1 MLVLYLQF
9 NKNQIKMS
17 KILVLWDVMLDKYTY
32 WDVVRLNPEWP
43 NPLLNVE
50 KEEYKLWWSANV
62 AANIASINSN
72 CDLIWVVWNDENNI
86 IFNEQCKN
94 NNINFFPI
102 LSKFPT
108 ITKVR
113 FIENTYHQ
121 QLLRVDYEN
130 KIKISEKDIEK
141 IIKIIKDNNYKIIV
155 ISDYD
160 KWIINKK
167 LINKIKEISE
177 KSNIKVLVDSKPYN
191 YELFKDFYLIKP
203 NFKEFSEMI
212 AKQIENTD
220 KDIEKYAIE
229 FVEKMNTN
237 LVITRWKKWASLVT
251 KKGKYYHIKTQTQK
265 VFDVTW
271 AGDTFIAMVSYA
283 IAEWLSLKEAV
294 DLWNKASW
302 IVIEKVWTAVITKK
316 ELF

>member
-1 MLVLYLQF
+1 
-9 NKNQIKMS
+9 
-17 KILVLWDVMLDKYTY
+17 MLDKYTY

-62 AANIASINSN
+62 AANIASINWS
-72 CDLIWVVWNDENNI
+72 CDLIWVVWNDDNKQVFTDECNN
-86 IFNEQCKN
+86 F
-94 NNINFFPI
+94 NINFFPI
-102 LSKFPT
+102 ISEFPT

-130 KIKISEKDIEK
+130 KILLSDENIGTIIQIIEK
-141 IIKIIKDNNYKIIV
+141 NNYKIIV
-155 ISDYD
+155 ISDYN
-160 KWIINKK
+160 KWVINEK
-167 LINKIKEISE
+167 LINKIKEFSE
-177 KSNIKVLVDSKPYN
+177 KNNIQVLVDSKPYN
-191 YELFKDFYLIKP
+191 YKLFKDFALIKP
-203 NFKEFSEMI
+203 NFKEFCEMI
-212 AKQIENTD
+212 GTEIQNKD

-229 FVEKMNTN
+229 FVKEMNTN

-251 KKGKYYHIKTQTQK
+251 KDGKYYHIKTQAQK

-271 AGDTFIAMVSYA
+271 AGDTFIAMVAFA
-283 IAEWLSLKEAV
+283 IFKWLSLKEAV
-294 DLWNKASW
+294 DLWNRASW

-316 ELF
+316 ELNV